1 MLELDQKYPLYGF
14 KQHKGYGT
22 KIHIDAL
29 KNMANLI
36 SQRKFYKKYMLN
48 KRQIGTNKEKI
59 AAEYL
64 RVNGYEILEQ
74 NFYANNGKIDIIAK
88 DNDFLVF
95 IEVKYRYNDKYGLG
109 YEALIKK
116 KQMTIYKVAQYY
128 MYKNKISFDS
138 KVRFDVVSIDGNK
151 VQILKNAFMI

>member
-1 MLELDQKYPLYGF
+1 
-14 KQHKGYGT
+14 
-22 KIHIDAL
+22 
-29 KNMANLI
+29 
-36 SQRKFYKKYMLN
+36 MLN
-48 KRQIGTNKEKI
+48 QRQIGTNKEKI